1 MDDRMTVQAKSVQRK
16 PYTPPK
22 LNRFGDV
29 RQLTRAAGPA
39 GVNKDGGPNNTKS
52 F

>member
-1 MDDRMTVQAKSVQRK
+1 MTIREKPSQRK

-39 GVNKDGGPNNTKS
+39 GVTKDGGPNNTKS